1 MQEVIPLGADAAP
14 DALPELLEHLA
25 GRVRILVVASQD
37 LQGHRHRAAR
47 EATSNLQD
55 LWSFKAATTGDGD
68 GMEMMGDIQN
78 VGTLEDD

>member
-25 GRVRILVVASQD
+25 GRVRILVVAPKN

-55 LWSFKAATTGDGD
+55 LETATATTGMEIMGTGD
-68 GMEMMGDIQN
+68 SNLGK
-78 VGTLEDD
+78 TRKR